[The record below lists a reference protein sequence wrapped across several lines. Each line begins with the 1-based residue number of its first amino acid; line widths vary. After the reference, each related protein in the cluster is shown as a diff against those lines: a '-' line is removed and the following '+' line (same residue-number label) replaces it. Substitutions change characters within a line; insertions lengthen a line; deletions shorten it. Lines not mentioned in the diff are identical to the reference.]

1 MGYQNLMLTARM
13 SDDFG
18 IAQNVPIV
26 PPVVVDNA
34 PHPAYF
40 IPMIRPNSNLDH
52 YDSAEA
58 FFDRYRTDSDS
69 SSSDSNPAILQVEK
83 PEMMHMTT
91 FF

>member
-1 MGYQNLMLTARM
+1 VGYQNLMLTARM
-13 SDDFG
+13 SGDFG
-18 IAQNVPIV
+18 LAQNVPIV

-40 IPMIRPNSNLDH
+40 TPMIRPNSNLDH